1 MSGKYL
7 LDTCFLIGLQQRNPE
22 ALRLLEEFPLE
33 LTECAYSVITRIE
46 LLSFPALTAA
56 DEITVRTLLSAMRA
70 LPLSEGVE
78 DEAIRIRRLRRVKLP
93 DALILGT
100 ARAHGLKLLTLD
112 RHLSG
117 MSADL

>member
-33 LTECAYSVITRIE
+33 LAECAYSVITRVE
-46 LLSFPALTAA
+46 LLSFPSLSGE
-56 DEITVRTLLSAMRA
+56 DELTVRALLSAMRA
-70 LPLSEGVE
+70 LPLSGPVE
-78 DEAIRIRRLRRVKLP
+78 DEAIRIRRQRRVKLP

-117 MSADL
+117 LSADL

>member
-22 ALRLLEEFPLE
+22 ALHMLEEYALVLPD
-33 LTECAYSVITRIE
+33 CAYSVITRIE
-46 LLSFPALTAA
+46 LLSFPALTQE
-56 DEITVRTLLSAMRA
+56 DEITVRALLSAMRA
-70 LPLSEGVE
+70 LPLSESVE
-78 DEAIRIRRLRRVKLP
+78 EEAIHIRRQRRVKLP

>member
-7 LDTCFLIGLQQRNPE
+7 LDTCFLLGLQQRNPE
-22 ALRLLEEFPLE
+22 ALRLLDEFPLVVA
-33 LTECAYSVITRIE
+33 ECAYSVITRIE
-46 LLSFPALTAA
+46 LLSFPALTEA
-56 DEITVRTLLSAMRA
+56 DEITVRALLSAMRV
-70 LPLSEGVE
+70 LPLSEPVE
-78 DEAIRIRRLRRVKLP
+78 AEAIRIRRTRKVKLP

-117 MSADL
+117 LSADP